1 MSDPIADLITRIR
14 NAHAVNMSEVCI
26 PYSKF
31 KEAVLKVM
39 HANGYINS
47 YEVKKVKELKN
58 LVVSIKDIDI
68 NHIRRLSK
76 PGQRIY
82 VAKTNIPKPL
92 RGMGLVIISTPKGV
106 ISGKEAVK
114 LNTGGELICEVW

>member
-14 NAHAVNMSEVCI
+14 NAHAVRMSEVCI

-39 HANGYINS
+39 LGNGYIDS
-47 YEVKKVKELKN
+47 YEVKTIKEIKQ
-58 LVVSIKDIDI
+58 LVVKIENSDIS
-68 NHIRRLSK
+68 HIRRLSK

-82 VAKTNIPKPL
+82 VAKKSIPKPL
-92 RGMGLVIISTPKGV
+92 RGMGLIIISTPKGV
-106 ISGKEAVK
+106 ISGKEAAK
-114 LNTGGELICEVW
+114 LNLGGELICEVW